1 MTAPAIVRTAEWKR
15 MAKIA
20 RDEGVD
26 CWIERD
32 GNRYGVSPKKPEQ
45 NGAIDSNHELRL

>member
-1 MTAPAIVRTAEWKR
+1 MTAPATVKTAEWKR
-15 MAKIA
+15 MAKVA

-32 GNRYGVSPKKPEQ
+32 GYRYGVSPKKPEK
-45 NGAIDSNHELRL
+45 NSAIDSNRELRL